1 MKGSGPGNGDG
12 LFQVF
17 GRRGIVRLSLL
28 HKVFLDMLRS
38 NRDQVNVS
46 GRDERGLTR
55 TPEIVSVNS
64 MFPIFAIKI
73 RRRNASNLSA
83 DGSFMSDFGLYRS
96 SAEGE
101 LSCKVTSVCE
111 SGVGNAARIRYSTKL
126 CFHTWKRALFVP
138 CARITKLISV
148 GKENS
153 LKGNLYASVC
163 VLITCWTARTF
174 STPRSTS
181 FPSCIPPSVMR
192 IVVPCAS

>member
-46 GRDERGLTR
+46 GRDEQGLTC
-55 TPEIVSVNS
+55 TSEIVSVNS

-83 DGSFMSDFGLYRS
+83 DGSLMLDFGLYRS
-96 SAEGE
+96 VAEGE
-101 LSCKVTSVCE
+101 LSGKVTSVCE
-111 SGVGNAARIRYSTKL
+111 SGVGHALGYATEQSFVFIPGKGRSLSPARGSQSRY
-126 CFHTWKRALFVP
+126 P
-138 CARITKLISV
+138 
-148 GKENS
+148 
-153 LKGNLYASVC
+153 
-163 VLITCWTARTF
+163 
-174 STPRSTS
+174 
-181 FPSCIPPSVMR
+181 
-192 IVVPCAS
+192 

>member
-1 MKGSGPGNGDG
+1 MEGSGPGNGNG

-17 GRRGIVRLSLL
+17 GRRGIIRLSLL

-38 NRDQVNVS
+38 DQDRVNVS
-46 GRDERGLTR
+46 GRNEQGLACTSE
-55 TPEIVSVNS
+55 TVSGNS
-64 MFPIFAIKI
+64 MLPIFAAKTK
-73 RRRNASNLSA
+73 RRNASNLSA
-83 DGSFMSDFGLYRS
+83 DGSFMSVFGLYRS

-101 LSCKVTSVCE
+101 LSGNVTSVCG
-111 SGVGNAARIRYSTKL
+111 SGVGNDTLRTKL
-126 CFHTWKRALFVP
+126 CCHTWKRALFVP
-138 CARITKLISV
+138 CARITKPISV

-163 VLITCWTARTF
+163 ALITCWMARTF

-181 FPSCIPPSVMR
+181 FPSCIPPSVMS